1 MTLAADLHTIDL
13 ADLLDWLFRRQK
25 TGTLHLRRRATH
37 KRLFLFE
44 GTLHSA
50 WSNDPRE
57 ALGQFLIRDRLISE
71 EALFKALL
79 RQEQDKRLLGAMLVS
94 DGVLTPAQLGR
105 ALKENARESVY
116 DIFLWTDGRVDFQDG
131 ERPKE
136 VNIDLG
142 LSLEA
147 VVREGARRRE
157 EWLRIRASLPSREM
171 TFKVVSAPEALED
184 AGERLV
190 FDLAA
195 RGKTLAEI
203 GLETRRSD
211 FDTAA
216 CLHGLCVKG
225 LLAPDQIA
233 DETSVVDPVAAIEE
247 LLKVAAQRVAQ
258 RRYDAALDAYEN
270 VLVLDGLNQE
280 AKKGLVAVADARK
293 RDRLARRVPLDG
305 VPAVV
310 MASMALTR
318 ERFDAQ
324 EGFVLSRV
332 NGEWDVRSILKLC
345 PMPEED
351 ALQIF
356 LRLVERSVIT
366 LR

>member
-1 MTLAADLHTIDL
+1 MSLAADLHTLDL
-13 ADLLDWLFRRQK
+13 ADLLEWLSRRAK

-37 KRLFLFE
+37 KRLFVVE

-57 ALGQFLIRDRLISE
+57 TLGQFLIRDRLITE
-71 EALFKALL
+71 EALFKVLL
-79 RQEQDKRLLGAMLVS
+79 RQEQEKRLLGAMLVS
-94 DGVLTPAQLGR
+94 DGVLTPAQLSR
-105 ALKENARESVY
+105 VLKENARESIY
-116 DIFLWTDGRVDFQDG
+116 DLFLWPEGRVDFQDG

-142 LSLEA
+142 LSLET
-147 VVREGARRRE
+147 VVREGARRRQ
-157 EWLRIRASLPSREM
+157 EWLRIRGRLPSREM
-171 TFKVVSAPEALED
+171 TFKVVSDLDALED
-184 AGERLV
+184 LGERLV

-195 RGKTLAEI
+195 RGKTMAEI

-211 FDTAA
+211 FATAA

-225 LLAPDQIA
+225 MLAPDLIA
-233 DETSVVDPVAAIEE
+233 DETAVVDPVLAIQE
-247 LLKVAAQRVAQ
+247 LLKVAAQRLAQ
-258 RRYDAALDAYEN
+258 RRYDAAFEAYEN
-270 VLVLDGLNQE
+270 ALVLDGLNQE
-280 AKKGLVAVADARK
+280 AKKGLVAVADARQ
-293 RDRLARRVPLDG
+293 RDRLARRVPLEG
-305 VPAVV
+305 IPAVV
-310 MASMALTR
+310 MPSMALNR

-356 LRLVERSVIT
+356 LRLVERKVIT